1 MQALA
6 AVSVCMNIRRKAV
19 NRYLKME
26 RKKRREMSERG
37 RGKKQNRKENGQSE
51 RRKQNGRIRK

>member
-26 RKKRREMSERG
+26 KKRREMSERG
-37 RGKKQNRKENGQSE
+37 RKKKQNRKEKWTKRE
-51 RRKQNGRIRK
+51 EKTKRED